1 MINIIRKNIYFS
13 LSVLVTSILFIPNF
27 LKANIGSDWDSYALI
42 GTLKNFEKYNVYI
55 PSRPPGFPIYEL
67 VIGFLFKIT
76 GENKLISP
84 EQVVLLFQLILIIC
98 LNFLI
103 YSFFKKNKNKN
114 YIIYLLTVFSPIYL
128 ISGFSVIDYVLGA
141 IFGFLAIYQIIYNFN
156 SKYIIFST
164 SLYLGIALGIRLSN
178 IIFLFVVTV
187 YLIFYEKNL
196 KTGMQIGFLTIAL
209 TTLIYFPFYRS
220 LYIFYVEN
228 GIYQSPSEMICIIN
242 LTNTDHNLLGRLGR
256 FFLKQINFFGTIGF
270 LIFLIALKDFKFKI
284 DSKNLVYF
292 GIFLIFQISFFRLP
306 TEEGHLLPAYI
317 AFMLMLNNIE
327 KLNSKLLLI
336 TLLFTFSSNFG
347 DVKFYKVDN
356 VDSASEIEFNF
367 ELTSGFYVEDY
378 EIRNE
383 KGLKKDFH
391 YENSQYTLFEAWKSG
406 CPN

>member
-1 MINIIRKNIYFS
+1 M
-13 LSVLVTSILFIPNF
+13 
-27 LKANIGSDWDSYALI
+27 
-42 GTLKNFEKYNVYI
+42 
-55 PSRPPGFPIYEL
+55 
-67 VIGFLFKIT
+67 
-76 GENKLISP
+76 
-84 EQVVLLFQLILIIC
+84 
-98 LNFLI
+98 
-103 YSFFKKNKNKN
+103 
-114 YIIYLLTVFSPIYL
+114 
-128 ISGFSVIDYVLGA
+128 
-141 IFGFLAIYQIIYNFN
+141 
-156 SKYIIFST
+156 
-164 SLYLGIALGIRLSN
+164 GIALGIRLSN
-178 IIFLFVVTV
+178 IIFLFIVTV
-187 YLIFYEKNL
+187 YLIFYEKNS

-228 GIYQSPSEMICIIN
+228 GIYQSPSEMICMLN

-256 FFLKQINFFGTIGF
+256 FFLKQINFFGTVGF
-270 LIFLIALKDFKFKI
+270 LIFLIALKDFKFRI

-292 GIFLIFQISFFRLP
+292 GIFLIFQISFLRLP

-317 AFMLMLNNIE
+317 AFMLLLNNIE
-327 KLNSKLLLI
+327 KLNTKLLLI

-347 DVKFYKVDN
+347 DMKFYKVDT

-391 YENSQYTLFEAWKSG
+391 YENSQYTLFEAWKNG